1 MRAMSIYPALTYRD
15 VRAAIAWLEGAF
27 GLQRHSVEE
36 GGNDQ
41 VDHATVKHGDGMVMI
56 ESERPEDLHGS
67 HTGKG
72 WIYMVVDDAD
82 AHHQRAKAAG
92 AEVLGEPHDYGAGFR
107 GYSARD
113 IEGNLWSFGTER
125 PA

>member
-1 MRAMSIYPALTYRD
+1 MRAMSIHPALTYRD

-67 HTGKG
+67 HSGKG

-82 AHHQRAKAAG
+82 AHHQRAKAA
-92 AEVLGEPHDYGAGFR
+92 APHVLSDPPDYG
-107 GYSARD
+107 
-113 IEGNLWSFGTER
+113 
-125 PA
+125 PAFPGSPPRHPQPTPRTFATLH

>member
-1 MRAMSIYPALTYRD
+1 MSIYPALTYRD

-27 GLQRHSVEE
+27 GLQRHSVEV
-36 GGNDQ
+36 GDDDR
-41 VDHATVKHGDGMVMI
+41 VDHAIVKHGDGMVMI
-56 ESERPEDLHGS
+56 ESERPQDLHGS

-82 AHHQRAKAAG
+82 AHHERARVAG
-92 AEVLGEPHDYGAGFR
+92 AEILGEPHDYGAGAR